1 MRDRKVIASVAK
13 ILRSTWSVS
22 LKVQHFQL
30 LYHLSKKRFYNGNL
44 KICTI
49 TGRIV
54 WKTTRCLLSI
64 GLNYFVFYHIHLKMF
79 LLNIIPPKITQII
92 SKQLSVN
99 YHHKADTSKSIN
111 GKLPTPRRPSP
122 VLCPWYQRI
131 ISNTMGSNYVYFL
144 ASNTTD

>member
-1 MRDRKVIASVAK
+1 
-13 ILRSTWSVS
+13 
-22 LKVQHFQL
+22 
-30 LYHLSKKRFYNGNL
+30 
-44 KICTI
+44 
-49 TGRIV
+49 
-54 WKTTRCLLSI
+54 
-64 GLNYFVFYHIHLKMF
+64 MF
-79 LLNIIPPKITQII
+79 LWNVIPPKITQII
-92 SKQLSVN
+92 SKELSVN